1 MAAAS
6 TQQQG
11 AIPTALVEEKHF
23 RVRLERSAPLLK
35 GAIEDAL
42 GCPLEELAPGM
53 WFAKRPTGRVTYE
66 EITVRALETEEGT
79 SVEVRI
85 ESHTTPLGISAFITG
100 ILVGTMF
107 ILPLFYLIAVSQS
120 KQKEAARAR
129 LVQMHKV
136 WTEVSAAVG
145 APMKS
150 GYRSGPERARA
161 RVRARAAAEDEE
173 DELEDEEQEEEALL
187 PRHGDE
193 DERSA

>member
-1 MAAAS
+1 MATAP
-6 TQQQG
+6 QQQG
-11 AIPTALVEEKHF
+11 VVVNALVEEKHF
-23 RVRLERSAPLLK
+23 RIRLDRSAPLLK
-35 GAIEDAL
+35 SAIEDAL
-42 GCPLEELAPGM
+42 GCPLGELAPGM

-100 ILVGTMF
+100 ILIGTVF
-107 ILPLFYLIAVSQS
+107 ILPLFYLIAVSQA
-120 KQKEAARAR
+120 KQKDVARAR

-150 GYRSGPERARA
+150 GYRSGPERARV
-161 RVRARAAAEDEE
+161 RVRAKAEDPEDEE
-173 DELEDEEQEEEALL
+173 REDEEQEEEALL